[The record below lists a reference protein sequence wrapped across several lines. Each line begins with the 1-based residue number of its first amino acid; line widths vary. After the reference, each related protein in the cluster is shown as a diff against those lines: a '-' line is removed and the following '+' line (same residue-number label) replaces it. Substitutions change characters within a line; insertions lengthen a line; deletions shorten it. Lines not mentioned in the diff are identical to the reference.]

1 MTAELHQSYKT
12 ALTISLEL
20 MRDTTPK
27 ISTEVGEKLCKLA
40 QALRNIH
47 KIENNYEIR

>member
-1 MTAELHQSYKT
+1 MTTELHQSYKT

-20 MRDTTPK
+20 MRDTTPR
-27 ISTEVGEKLCKLA
+27 ISSDVGEKLCKLA

-47 KIENNYEIR
+47 KIENNHD